1 MANWDES
8 KHPRDDDGK
17 FGSGGGGAGANRKTK
32 SERATES
39 FKRRMDEEGEVAE
52 LNELEVKYLKL
63 AGGNPFD
70 LSPEAEKALSDFN
83 KKKADLQKRGI
94 IEERIRGAKPGEG
107 FRHKST
113 TDEMKRRTPA
123 NMGDGRSSWTEE
135 ERKKF
140 SDPTSHLKFVKLGIN
155 ADVCFGSAVAL
166 NWEAPEDGSTQVKV
180 QLSPFGEFTLHDG
193 GKRNG
198 TVQHCSKAAFEALV
212 ANWKAAGSPD
222 VLVDVD
228 HASARGGSTEAAAWC
243 NSLEVD
249 DNGLQGVFN
258 LTPKGL
264 ELVKNRSYRFVSPG
278 WTLSPDG
285 TPVSLCSVALTNR
298 PNLPVKPVVNADE
311 TGGRDPDDPNPRKD
325 NPEMDIKKLAAA
337 LGLPETATEEE
348 VLAAIKAMQDRE
360 AQAAAEAAN
369 AKAEEFADN
378 AVKAG
383 KIAANSKEA
392 VKAAYLKSPEVA
404 QEMLNSVAAPAPA
417 AKLPDFTAAK
427 QPTALNARTPGKDA
441 DPVEVYNAYMA
452 MPEGADKDA
461 YLAAN
466 AQAIS
471 DGYEKAH
478 NK

>member
-1 MANWDES
+1 MKDASGHEHDE
-8 KHPRDDDGK
+8 KGLFTGPG
-17 FGSGGGGAGANRKTK
+17 GSGVTPASELKKKSTGELTKINPWDDEKTK
-32 SERATES
+32 
-39 FKRRMDEEGEVAE
+39 KM
-52 LNELEVKYLKL
+52 KMKL
-63 AGGNPFD
+63 AKMHAGNQGIKD
-70 LSPEAEKALSDFN
+70 DIAKRKAHIEQM
-83 KKKADLQKRGI
+83 KKEMGRN
-94 IEERIRGAKPGEG
+94 
-107 FRHKST
+107 
-113 TDEMKRRTPA
+113 EMKEIA
-123 NMGDGRSSWTEE
+123 YGE
-135 ERKKF
+135 
-140 SDPTSHLKFVKLGIN
+140 
-155 ADVCFGSAVAL
+155 AVAL

-212 ANWKAAGSPD
+212 ANWRAAGSPD

-311 TGGRDPDDPNPRKD
+311 TGGRDPDDPNNTKGT
-325 NPEMDIKKLAAA
+325 PEMETAEIAAA
-337 LGLPETATEEE
+337 LGLPETASKEEII
-348 VLAAIKAMQDRE
+348 AAAKAMKARD
-360 AQAAAEAAN
+360 AQAAEEAAN
-369 AKAEEFADN
+369 AKAEKFAED

-383 KIAANSKEA
+383 KIAANAKEA
-392 VKAAYLKSPEVA
+392 VKAAWRKSPEVA
-404 QEMLNSVAAPAPA
+404 QEMLNSLAASAAPA
-417 AKLPDFTAAK
+417 AKLPDFNAGKTP
-427 QPTALNARTPGKDA
+427 QALNAVTPGKDA
-441 DPVEVYNAYMA
+441 TPAEVYNHYMA
-452 MPEGADKDA
+452 MPEGSEKDA

-471 DGYEKAH
+471 DGYEAV
-478 NK
+478 NKK

>member
-17 FGSGGGGAGANRKTK
+17 FGAGGGVMPA
-32 SERATES
+32 SE
-39 FKRRMDEEGEVAE
+39 
-52 LNELEVKYLKL
+52 L
-63 AGGNPFD
+63 
-70 LSPEAEKALSDFN
+70 
-83 KKKADLQKRGI
+83 KKK
-94 IEERIRGAKPGEG
+94 
-107 FRHKST
+107 S
-113 TDEMKRRTPA
+113 TDELTKINPWDDEKTRKMKMRLA
-123 NMGDGRSSWTEE
+123 KMHAGNQAIKDDIAK
-135 ERKKF
+135 RKAHIEQMKK
-140 SDPTSHLKFVKLGIN
+140 DNAKMKKELGIN

-198 TVQHCSKAAFEALV
+198 TVQHCSKSAFEALV
-212 ANWKAAGSPD
+212 ANWKASGSPD

-243 NSLEVD
+243 NALEVD

-298 PNLPVKPVVNADE
+298 PNLPVEPVVNADE
-311 TGGRDPDDPNPRKD
+311 TGGRDPDDPNSRKD
-325 NPEMDIKKLAAA
+325 NPEMDIKKLAVA
-337 LGLPETATEEE
+337 LGLSETATEEE

-471 DGYEKAH
+471 DGYEKAQ
-478 NK
+478 KK

>member
-1 MANWDES
+1 MKDASGHE
-8 KHPRDDDGK
+8 HDDKGL
-17 FGSGGGGAGANRKTK
+17 FTSSGGGVTPASELKKKSVEELANINPWDDEKTRKMK
-32 SERATES
+32 
-39 FKRRMDEEGEVAE
+39 M
-52 LNELEVKYLKL
+52 KL
-63 AGGNPFD
+63 AKMHAGNQAIKD
-70 LSPEAEKALSDFN
+70 DIAKRKAHIEQM
-83 KKKADLQKRGI
+83 KKDN
-94 IEERIRGAKPGEG
+94 AK
-107 FRHKST
+107 
-113 TDEMKRRTPA
+113 MKK
-123 NMGDGRSSWTEE
+123 E
-135 ERKKF
+135 
-140 SDPTSHLKFVKLGIN
+140 LGIN
-155 ADVCFGSAVAL
+155 ADVCFGGAVAL
-166 NWEAPEDGSTQVKV
+166 NWEAPADGSTQVKV

-471 DGYEKAH
+471 DGYEKAQ
-478 NK
+478 KK

>member
-1 MANWDES
+1 MKDASGHE
-8 KHPRDDDGK
+8 HDDKGL
-17 FGSGGGGAGANRKTK
+17 FTSSGGGVTPA
-32 SERATES
+32 SE
-39 FKRRMDEEGEVAE
+39 
-52 LNELEVKYLKL
+52 L
-63 AGGNPFD
+63 
-70 LSPEAEKALSDFN
+70 
-83 KKKADLQKRGI
+83 KKK
-94 IEERIRGAKPGEG
+94 
-107 FRHKST
+107 S
-113 TDEMKRRTPA
+113 
-123 NMGDGRSSWTEE
+123 TEE
-135 ERKKF
+135 LAKINPWDDEKTRKMKMRLAKM
-140 SDPTSHLKFVKLGIN
+140 HAGNQGLKDDIAKRKAHIEQMKKDNAKMKKELGIN
-155 ADVCFGSAVAL
+155 ADVCFGGAVAL
-166 NWEAPEDGSTQVKV
+166 NWKAPEDGSTQVKV

-228 HASARGGSTEAAAWC
+228 HASAHGGSTEAAAWC

-311 TGGRDPDDPNPRKD
+311 TGGRDPDDPNSRKD

-404 QEMLNSVAAPAPA
+404 QQMLNSVAAPAKPA
-417 AKLPDFTAAK
+417 AQLPDFGRAK
-427 QPTALNARTPGKDA
+427 QPTALNAATPGKDA

-471 DGYEKAH
+471 DGYEKAQ
-478 NK
+478 KK

>member
-1 MANWDES
+1 MKDASGHEHDE
-8 KHPRDDDGK
+8 KGLFTGPG
-17 FGSGGGGAGANRKTK
+17 GSGVTPASELKKKSTGELTKINPWDDEKTK
-32 SERATES
+32 
-39 FKRRMDEEGEVAE
+39 KM
-52 LNELEVKYLKL
+52 KMKL
-63 AGGNPFD
+63 AKMHAGNQALKD
-70 LSPEAEKALSDFN
+70 DIAKRKAHIEQM
-83 KKKADLQKRGI
+83 KKDN
-94 IEERIRGAKPGEG
+94 AK
-107 FRHKST
+107 
-113 TDEMKRRTPA
+113 MKK
-123 NMGDGRSSWTEE
+123 E
-135 ERKKF
+135 
-140 SDPTSHLKFVKLGIN
+140 LGIN
-155 ADVCFGSAVAL
+155 ADVCFGGAVAL
-166 NWEAPEDGSTQVKV
+166 NWKAPEDGSTQVKV
-180 QLSPFGEFTLHDG
+180 QLSPFGEFMLHDG

-311 TGGRDPDDPNPRKD
+311 TGGRDPDDPNSRKD

-471 DGYEKAH
+471 DGYEKAQ
-478 NK
+478 KK

>member
-1 MANWDES
+1 MKDASGHE
-8 KHPRDDDGK
+8 HDDKGL
-17 FGSGGGGAGANRKTK
+17 FTSSGGGVTPA
-32 SERATES
+32 SE
-39 FKRRMDEEGEVAE
+39 
-52 LNELEVKYLKL
+52 L
-63 AGGNPFD
+63 
-70 LSPEAEKALSDFN
+70 
-83 KKKADLQKRGI
+83 KKK
-94 IEERIRGAKPGEG
+94 
-107 FRHKST
+107 S
-113 TDEMKRRTPA
+113 
-123 NMGDGRSSWTEE
+123 TEE
-135 ERKKF
+135 LAKINPWDDEKTRKMKMRLAKM
-140 SDPTSHLKFVKLGIN
+140 HAGNQAVKDDIAKRKAHIEQMKKDNAKMKKELGIN
-155 ADVCFGSAVAL
+155 ADVCFGGAVAL
-166 NWEAPEDGSTQVKV
+166 NWEASEDGSTQVKV

-298 PNLPVKPVVNADE
+298 PNLPVKPVVNADDA
-311 TGGRDPDDPNPRKD
+311 GGRDPDDPNPRKD

-471 DGYEKAH
+471 DGYEKSL
-478 NK
+478 KK

>member
-17 FGSGGGGAGANRKTK
+17 FGSGGGSGSGKIVSPEQGRQIMKDQAAKAAKFRAAVKK
-32 SERATES
+32 AAQEPEARRATDAYR
-39 FKRRMDEEGEVAE
+39 KAVASKDRAGVVRAQMTAQKAG
-52 LNELEVKYLKL
+52 LVWDKSLKAFYKPV
-63 AGGNPFD
+63 AGNV
-70 LSPEAEKALSDFN
+70 A
-83 KKKADLQKRGI
+83 
-94 IEERIRGAKPGEG
+94 
-107 FRHKST
+107 H
-113 TDEMKRRTPA
+113 
-123 NMGDGRSSWTEE
+123 
-135 ERKKF
+135 
-140 SDPTSHLKFVKLGIN
+140 N
-155 ADVCFGSAVAL
+155 ADSEYEILYGEAVAL
-166 NWEAPEDGSTQVKV
+166 NWEAPADGSTQVKV

-212 ANWKAAGSPD
+212 ANWKAQGSPD

-243 NSLEVD
+243 NALEVD

-298 PNLPVKPVVNADE
+298 PNLPVKPVVNADG
-311 TGGRDPDDPNPRKD
+311 TGGQDPEDPNSRKD
-325 NPEMDIKKLAAA
+325 TPEMDIKKLAAA

-369 AKAEEFADN
+369 AKAEEFAEN
-378 AVKAG
+378 AVKSG

-392 VKAAYLKSPEVA
+392 VKAAYLKDHEIA
-404 QEMLNSVAAPAPA
+404 EAMLNSVAAPAKPA
-417 AKLPDFTAAK
+417 AQLPDFARAK
-427 QPTALNARTPGKDA
+427 TPQALNAATPGKDA
-441 DPVEVYNAYMA
+441 DPVTVYNAYVA
-452 MPEGADKDA
+452 MPEGAEKDA

-466 AQAIS
+466 AKAIEE
-471 DGYEKAH
+471 GYAKSL
-478 NK
+478 KK

>member
-1 MANWDES
+1 MKDE
-8 KHPRDDDGK
+8 
-17 FGSGGGGAGANRKTK
+17 
-32 SERATES
+32 
-39 FKRRMDEEGEVAE
+39 
-52 LNELEVKYLKL
+52 
-63 AGGNPFD
+63 
-70 LSPEAEKALSDFN
+70 
-83 KKKADLQKRGI
+83 I
-94 IEERIRGAKPGEG
+94 IY
-107 FRHKST
+107 
-113 TDEMKRRTPA
+113 
-123 NMGDGRSSWTEE
+123 
-135 ERKKF
+135 
-140 SDPTSHLKFVKLGIN
+140 
-155 ADVCFGSAVAL
+155 GSAVAL
-166 NWEAPEDGSTQVKV
+166 NWEAPEDGSTAVKV

-212 ANWKAAGSPD
+212 ANWKASGSPD

-298 PNLPVKPVVNADE
+298 PNLPVKPVV
-311 TGGRDPDDPNPRKD
+311 
-325 NPEMDIKKLAAA
+325 
-337 LGLPETATEEE
+337 LPETATEEE
-348 VLAAIKAMQDRE
+348 ALAAIKAMQDRE

-404 QEMLNSVAAPAPA
+404 QEMLNSVAVPAPA
-417 AKLPDFTAAK
+417 AKLPDFGAAK

-471 DGYEKAH
+471 DGYEKAQ
-478 NK
+478 KK

>member
-1 MANWDES
+1 MKDASGHE
-8 KHPRDDDGK
+8 HDDKGL
-17 FGSGGGGAGANRKTK
+17 FTSSGGGVTPA
-32 SERATES
+32 SE
-39 FKRRMDEEGEVAE
+39 
-52 LNELEVKYLKL
+52 
-63 AGGNPFD
+63 
-70 LSPEAEKALSDFN
+70 
-83 KKKADLQKRGI
+83 QK
-94 IEERIRGAKPGEG
+94 E
-107 FRHKST
+107 KST
-113 TDEMKRRTPA
+113 EELTKINPWDDEKTRKMKMRLA
-123 NMGDGRSSWTEE
+123 KMHAGNQGLKDDIAK
-135 ERKKF
+135 RKAHIEQMKK
-140 SDPTSHLKFVKLGIN
+140 DNAKMKKELGIN

-311 TGGRDPDDPNPRKD
+311 TGGRDPDDPNSRKD

-452 MPEGADKDA
+452 MPEGAEKDA

-471 DGYEKAH
+471 DGYEAV
-478 NK
+478 NKK

>member
-17 FGSGGGGAGANRKTK
+17 FGAGGGVMPA
-32 SERATES
+32 SE
-39 FKRRMDEEGEVAE
+39 
-52 LNELEVKYLKL
+52 L
-63 AGGNPFD
+63 
-70 LSPEAEKALSDFN
+70 
-83 KKKADLQKRGI
+83 KKK
-94 IEERIRGAKPGEG
+94 
-107 FRHKST
+107 S
-113 TDEMKRRTPA
+113 TDELTKINPWDDEKTRKMKMRLA
-123 NMGDGRSSWTEE
+123 KMHAGNQAIKDDIAK
-135 ERKKF
+135 RKAHIEQMKK
-140 SDPTSHLKFVKLGIN
+140 DNAKMKKELGIN

-198 TVQHCSKAAFEALV
+198 TVQHCSKSAFEALV
-212 ANWKAAGSPD
+212 ANWKASGSPD

-243 NSLEVD
+243 NALEVD

-311 TGGRDPDDPNPRKD
+311 MGGRDPDDPNSRKD

-417 AKLPDFTAAK
+417 ARLPNFTAAK

-471 DGYEKAH
+471 DGYEKAQ
-478 NK
+478 KK

>member
-1 MANWDES
+1 MANFDES
-8 KHPRDDDGK
+8 KHPRAYDGK
-17 FGSGGGGAGANRKTK
+17 FSHVPGGVTPA
-32 SERATES
+32 SE
-39 FKRRMDEEGEVAE
+39 
-52 LNELEVKYLKL
+52 L
-63 AGGNPFD
+63 
-70 LSPEAEKALSDFN
+70 
-83 KKKADLQKRGI
+83 KKK
-94 IEERIRGAKPGEG
+94 
-107 FRHKST
+107 S
-113 TDEMKRRTPA
+113 
-123 NMGDGRSSWTEE
+123 TEE
-135 ERKKF
+135 LTKINPWDDEKTRKMKMRLAKMHAGNQAIK
-140 SDPTSHLKFVKLGIN
+140 DDIAKRKAHIEQMKKDNAKMKKELGIN
-155 ADVCFGSAVAL
+155 ADVCFGGAVAL
-166 NWEAPEDGSTQVKV
+166 NWEAPADGSTAVKV

-298 PNLPVKPVVNADE
+298 PNLPVKPVVNADG
-311 TGGRDPDDPNPRKD
+311 TGGQDPEDPNSRKD

-348 VLAAIKAMQDRE
+348 VLAAIKAMKDRE

>member
-1 MANWDES
+1 MKDASGHE
-8 KHPRDDDGK
+8 HDDKGL
-17 FGSGGGGAGANRKTK
+17 FTSSGGGVTPA
-32 SERATES
+32 SE
-39 FKRRMDEEGEVAE
+39 
-52 LNELEVKYLKL
+52 
-63 AGGNPFD
+63 
-70 LSPEAEKALSDFN
+70 
-83 KKKADLQKRGI
+83 QK
-94 IEERIRGAKPGEG
+94 E
-107 FRHKST
+107 KST
-113 TDEMKRRTPA
+113 EELTKINPWDDEKTRKMKMRLA
-123 NMGDGRSSWTEE
+123 KMHAGNQGLKDDIAK
-135 ERKKF
+135 RKAHIEQMKK
-140 SDPTSHLKFVKLGIN
+140 DNAKMKKELGIN

-166 NWEAPEDGSTQVKV
+166 NWKAPEDGSTQVKV

-404 QEMLNSVAAPAPA
+404 QEMLNSLAAPAPA

-471 DGYEKAH
+471 DGYEKAQ
-478 NK
+478 KK

>member
-1 MANWDES
+1 MKDASGHE
-8 KHPRDDDGK
+8 HDDKGL
-17 FGSGGGGAGANRKTK
+17 FTSSGGGVTPA
-32 SERATES
+32 SE
-39 FKRRMDEEGEVAE
+39 
-52 LNELEVKYLKL
+52 L
-63 AGGNPFD
+63 
-70 LSPEAEKALSDFN
+70 
-83 KKKADLQKRGI
+83 KKK
-94 IEERIRGAKPGEG
+94 
-107 FRHKST
+107 S
-113 TDEMKRRTPA
+113 
-123 NMGDGRSSWTEE
+123 TEE
-135 ERKKF
+135 LAKINPWDDEKTRKMKMRLAKM
-140 SDPTSHLKFVKLGIN
+140 HAGNQGLKDDIAKRKAHIEQMKKDNAKMKKELGIN

-166 NWEAPEDGSTQVKV
+166 NWKAPEDGSTQVKV

-471 DGYEKAH
+471 DGYEKAQ
-478 NK
+478 KK